1 VPGFEDPWS
10 ALGVS
15 PEADESEIKKAY
27 ARLLKAVRPDEDAE
41 AFQELV
47 EARNAALT
55 HARRLNARGSQRPPL
70 EEPERLQASV
80 EVFEP
85 KAQIADAPEA
95 RIAWKEPAAIE
106 PPLVPHAAEDSQA
119 NVADFLNVILAGL
132 KLDAKPPELEGAK
145 EAIGGLAI
153 LSASARKLAEPEL
166 LQALAPLLPVI
177 SDRLM
182 RGRSRG
188 FFQRLFWQKRTD
200 PESTQRVAVQLDLAR
215 RLNDEFGWTQ
225 SDRRVHALIGR
236 EAATSIILYLNA
248 FQRLFDATNTG
259 DQRGRIPPMP
269 SVDERDARAYFG
281 DAYGIYAPLLAKVHS
296 GSRWPVRWR
305 TRMFLLAPGWL
316 VGGRHYPALFVWIIA
331 FFTALFMVKV
341 SHASP
346 YGGTPYAPL
355 IFIVGCLPLL
365 ALHVW
370 AGAYAYRLD
379 IDRFLAKT
387 KAADRRGIFDPSE
400 RSSFLAKSSNYARR
414 IRLRPKW
421 RIPWWFI
428 LLGVSCLIRIVVALT
443 QHSS

>member
-1 VPGFEDPWS
+1 VPGFEDSWS

-47 EARNAALT
+47 EARNAALAY
-55 HARRLNARGSQRPPL
+55 ARRLNARRSKRPPL

-85 KAQIADAPEA
+85 NAQIADAPRP
-95 RIAWKEPAAIE
+95 RIAREEPAAVE
-106 PPLVPHAAEDSQA
+106 TPLASPAVEDSQA
-119 NVADFLNVILAGL
+119 NAADLLNVILSGL
-132 KLDAKPPELEGAK
+132 KLDAKAPELEGAK

-188 FFQRLFWQKRTD
+188 FFQRLFSQERKD
-200 PESTQRVAVQLDLAR
+200 PEGAQRAAAQLDLAR
-215 RLNDEFGWTQ
+215 RLNEEFGWTQ

-236 EAATSIILYLNA
+236 DAATPVMLYLNA
-248 FQRLFDATNTG
+248 FQRLFDATNTDDPEG
-259 DQRGRIPPMP
+259 IRPMP
-269 SVDERDARAYFG
+269 SIDERDARAYFG
-281 DAYGIYAPLLAKVHS
+281 DTYGTYAPLLAKVHS

-305 TRMFLLAPGWL
+305 TQMFLVLPAWL
-316 VGGRHYPALFVWIIA
+316 VGARHFPALFVWIIA
-331 FFTALFMVKV
+331 FCTALFMVKV

-387 KAADRRGIFDPSE
+387 KSADRRGIFDPNE

-414 IRLRPKW
+414 LRLRPKW
-421 RIPWWFI
+421 RMPWWFI
-428 LLGVSCLIRIVVALT
+428 LLAVSSLLRIIAALT
-443 QHSS
+443 QHGS